1 MHRPLH
7 GNPMRRADRLF
18 QIVQILRHR
27 RLTTAAQLAERLQV
41 SSRTIYRDIQDLC
54 LSGIPIEGE
63 AGVGYLLRQ
72 EVSVPPL
79 MFTEAELEAIQVGI
93 RMVQTWGGK
102 ALGQAAAQ
110 ALIKVEAVLP
120 ERLREMQ
127 SLMFSPDFY
136 LDEAE
141 FQFLDPL
148 RIAARERRYCRI
160 NYKDAKDAVTERRLR
175 PLAIYFWRG
184 TWTLLGWCELRDD
197 FRSFRADRILAL
209 IEEDQRFARSPGK
222 ELEDF
227 IARMDE
233 ASREY
238 EKARAAAPC
247 EPDGRVTET

>member
-1 MHRPLH
+1 
-7 GNPMRRADRLF
+7 MRRADRLF

-27 RLTTAAQLAERLQV
+27 RLTTAAMLAERLEV
-41 SSRTIYRDIQDLC
+41 SVRTIYRDIQDLC

-72 EVSVPPL
+72 EVNVPPM
-79 MFTEAELEAIQVGI
+79 MFNEAELEALQVGI

-120 ERLREMQ
+120 SRLQSLQ

-148 RIAARERRYCRI
+148 RIAARARRYCHIHYR
-160 NYKDAKDAVTERRLR
+160 DAKEDVSERRLR

-184 TWTLLGWCELRDD
+184 TWTLLAWCELRHD
-197 FRSFRADRILAL
+197 FRSFRVDRIQALESLEESYPVTPGQELA
-209 IEEDQRFARSPGK
+209 
-222 ELEDF
+222 DF
-227 IARMDE
+227 VARM
-233 ASREY
+233 
-238 EKARAAAPC
+238 RAQSGQQV
-247 EPDGRVTET
+247 E

>member
-1 MHRPLH
+1 
-7 GNPMRRADRLF
+7 MRRADRLF

-27 RLTTAAQLAERLQV
+27 RLTTAAQLAERLEV

-72 EVSVPPL
+72 EVNVPPL

-120 ERLREMQ
+120 ERLSKLQ

-148 RIAARERRYCRI
+148 RIAARERRFCRI
-160 NYKDAKDAVTERRLR
+160 HYKDASGAVTERRLR

-184 TWTLLGWCELRDD
+184 TWTLVGWCELRED
-197 FRSFRADRILAL
+197 FRNFRADRILSL
-209 IEEDQRFARSPGK
+209 VEEQARFEPSPGK
-222 ELEDF
+222 ELADF
-227 IARMDE
+227 LACMEARE
-233 ASREY
+233 QEREP
-238 EKARAAAPC
+238 EQDKARDR
-247 EPDGRVTET
+247 EE